1 MFERHLYNEDFF
13 KFIKEVC
20 NAIKMPEL
28 NSENVHEFIFKGYK
42 EIPEKS
48 KQSYLTI
55 IKILANLIYSLL
67 AKASDNNVHLSFIN
81 FFKIIIIISRNPSN
95 STIFAL
101 Q

>member
-13 KFIKEVC
+13 KFIREVS

-28 NSENVHEFIFKGYK
+28 TSQNVTNYIYQGYK
-42 EIPEKS
+42 EIPENS

-67 AKASDNNVHLSFIN
+67 ARANDNSVISLILN
-81 FFKIIIIISRNPSN
+81 FP
-95 STIFAL
+95 
-101 Q
+101 